1 MKSHKIG
8 TRTETR
14 WIRYRTP
21 RELDFSDFDEA
32 RAVIHGDSQLDYLIG
47 PIRIKLEFP
56 ELNAGNL
63 IDFREVPFPSDWIAG
78 VGNGRNN
85 GIWKEMGLTTL
96 GG

>member
-1 MKSHKIG
+1 MKCHKKG
-8 TRTETR
+8 TRTEAR

-21 RELDFSDFDEA
+21 RGLDFSDFDGA

-63 IDFREVPFPSDWIAG
+63 IDFGEVPFPSDWIVS
-78 VGNGRNN
+78 VGNVGTTEYGRK
-85 GIWKEMGLTTL
+85 WVLL
-96 GG
+96 R